1 MVEGFWIWVA
11 AAVVGYLLGSLP
23 TAYLLVRFFTRKNVM
38 DWGTGNVGTMNVHRA
53 TSSKV
58 LTLLTLL
65 GDLTKAYAAI
75 MIGWLLARQAGL
87 DSGAAPWPWAV
98 GGDHIG
104 ATVAGVAAI
113 LGHNY
118 SIFLRFK
125 GGKGITCA
133 ASMGFYFPSLHRGL
147 LGAQLLPDSGGQPL
161 AGAGSNGGHG
171 DHARLL
177 LLLVPPSGHRQ
188 LLSLLPWCYGAM
200 PLASKPSS
208 TAPNPSFT
216 IRRNSHPRL
225 PSSSPVLVAY
235 SRVFS
240 RKPSYLFD

>member
-1 MVEGFWIWVA
+1 MVDGFWTWA
-11 AAVVGYLLGSLP
+11 AAAAVGYLLGSLP
-23 TAYLLVRFFTRKNVM
+23 TAYLVVRIFTRKNVM

-53 TSSKV
+53 TSSKA

-104 ATVAGVAAI
+104 ATVAGIAAI

-125 GGKGITCA
+125 GGKGITCS
-133 ASMGFYFPSLHRGL
+133 ASMGFYFHPFIVGFWVLSFFFTVAASRWLV
-147 LGAQLLPDSGGQPL
+147 LGQMVAT
-161 AGAGSNGGHG
+161 A
-171 DHARLL
+171 
-177 LLLVPPSGHRQ
+177 
-188 LLSLLPWCYGAM
+188 AM
-200 PLASKPSS
+200 PIFCYFLYPEAAIASYFCGGSCAMASRP
-208 TAPNPSFT
+208 THQG
-216 IRRNSHPRL
+216 SH
-225 PSSSPVLVAY
+225 
-235 SRVFS
+235 
-240 RKPSYLFD
+240 

>member
-133 ASMGFYFPSLHRGL
+133 ASMGFYFQPIIVGFWVLSFFLTVAVSRWL
-147 LGAQLLPDSGGQPL
+147 VLGQI
-161 AGAGSNGGHG
+161 GGHG
-171 DHARLL
+171 DHACLL
-177 LLLVPPSGHRQ
+177 LLLVSRSGHRQ
-188 LLSLLPWCYGAM
+188 LLCCCLGPVAPC
-200 PLASKPSS
+200 PS
-208 TAPNPSFT
+208 
-216 IRRNSHPRL
+216 H
-225 PSSSPVLVAY
+225 
-235 SRVFS
+235 
-240 RKPSYLFD
+240 